1 MRFNVNV
8 MKKRAYM
15 PLFACLAMLS
25 WSLAFPF
32 IKLGM
37 KWFEING
44 ADTGSKLLF
53 AGVRF
58 FLAGVFV
65 LAYLLVRG
73 SSIKIPS
80 AKSAFHVFLLAIVNT
95 SIHYMAFYL
104 GLSNCA
110 AGKSSIIDS
119 LGTFWLIILA
129 CIIYKEQM
137 TPNKFLGCI
146 LGFSGIVLVNFNHN
160 LDISFHLNGEG
171 FLLLSTVC
179 AAFGGLLIRV
189 VTKSLDAVTATGYSL
204 AIGGVFLIFAG
215 LILGGHLKVWNITGI
230 GILIALILISI
241 SGFIIYNQLI
251 TYHPVSEVAIFN
263 ALIPAFGT
271 IVSFLFLGEQFRFR
285 YFIAILLIG
294 TGIYAVNR
302 KGKCVKNE

>member
-1 MRFNVNV
+1 
-8 MKKRAYM
+8 M
-15 PLFACLAMLS
+15 PFFACLAMLS

-44 ADTGSKLLF
+44 TDTGSKLLF

-58 FLAGVFV
+58 FFAGVLV
-65 LAYLLVRG
+65 LLYLLLRG
-73 SSIKIPS
+73 RNIKIPS
-80 AKSAFHVFLLAIVNT
+80 AASGFHVFLLAIVNT

-104 GLSNCA
+104 GLSNCE

-129 CIIYKEQM
+129 CIVYKEKM
-137 TPNKFLGCI
+137 TWSKFLGCL
-146 LGFSGIVLVNFNHN
+146 LGFAGIVLVNFNQN
-160 LDISFHLNGEG
+160 FDISFHLNGEG
-171 FLLLSTVC
+171 FLLLSTVS
-179 AAFGGLLIRV
+179 AALGGLLIRV
-189 VTKSLDAVTATGYSL
+189 VTNNLDTITATGYSL
-204 AIGGVFLIFAG
+204 GIGGIFLIAAG
-215 LILGGHLKVWNITGI
+215 LLLGGRLEVWNITGI
-230 GILIALILISI
+230 GILTALILISI

-271 IVSFLFLGEQFRFR
+271 IVSFLFLGESFKFR

-294 TGIYAVNR
+294 AGIYAVNC
-302 KGKCVKNE
+302 KGKSNQDE